1 MKIGD
6 LVTKHD
12 GLVSY
17 DKFFIIIETFKQAD
31 CQWNY
36 RLGKPVSKTIARIH
50 GVNTGYQCDVDTK
63 WLRRVL

>member
-1 MKIGD
+1 MKVGD

-17 DKFFIIIETFKQAD
+17 DKLYIIIETFKQPERIHG
-31 CQWNY
+31 W
-36 RLGKPVSKTIARIH
+36 GKPVPKTIARIH
-50 GVNTGYQCDVDTK
+50 GVNTGFQCDVDIM

>member
-17 DKFFIIIETFKQAD
+17 DKLFIIIETFKQPD
-31 CQWNY
+31 LSRGW
-36 RLGKPVSKTIARIH
+36 GKPVSKTIARIH